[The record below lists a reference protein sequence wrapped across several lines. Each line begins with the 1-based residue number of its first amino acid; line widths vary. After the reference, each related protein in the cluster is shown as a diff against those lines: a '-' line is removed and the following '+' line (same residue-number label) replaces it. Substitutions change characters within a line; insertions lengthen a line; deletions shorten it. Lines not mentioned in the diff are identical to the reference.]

1 MPTLSKRSMKNS
13 QPQLPARRHAATA
26 RAPVTKCMKALDDQ
40 DPLWELDSYETLPEM
55 EREIGMAD
63 WLDPETGEPAEGMS
77 PPHLDAE

>member
-1 MPTLSKRSMKNS
+1 MPTPSNRAMKK
-13 QPQLPARRHAATA
+13 PQLHPAAA
-26 RAPVTKCMKALDDQ
+26 RAPVTKCMKALDDR
-40 DPLWELDSYETLPEM
+40 DALWELDSYETLPEM